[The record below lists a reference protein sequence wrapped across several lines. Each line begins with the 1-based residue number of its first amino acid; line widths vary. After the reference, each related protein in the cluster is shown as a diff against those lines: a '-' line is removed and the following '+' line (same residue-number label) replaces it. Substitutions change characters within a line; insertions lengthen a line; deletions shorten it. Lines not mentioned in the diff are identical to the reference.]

1 MEVQMELKWSWRGTG
16 NKIENGTGNKI
27 ENGTGNKTENETKN
41 ELKMVLE
48 TRVGQR
54 AGNIRNGIE
63 HIDDEES

>member
-1 MEVQMELKWSWRGTG
+1 MEL
-16 NKIENGTGNKI
+16 NGTGNKI